1 MTLEAIRY
9 TSGSLMLLDQL
20 LLPNKSEYIQIK
32 NTEDGWNAIKKMQ
45 VLQLAIY
52 KGNKKE
58 QSLL

>member
-52 KGNKKE
+52 KGYKKE
-58 QSLL
+58 KSLL